1 MERMSFQSKKRKR
14 TGSIAIMVI
23 AIFISTG
30 IYAQNKTTISGKII
44 DGKSRLPV
52 PFASVVLI
60 NDSVNAL
67 SANIGTMTNEN
78 GIFSFSPVQ
87 AGKFTLLV
95 SSVGYKPTSEVV
107 KVSGFDTTDAGEI
120 ILSDSTFQIEEATV
134 VAERIKGKAEIGKTV
149 FFVSKKIVD
158 VSNTGTDILKYIP
171 GIQVDLKHNIT
182 LEGSSN
188 ILIYVDGIER
198 SKSYVSQLNPTRI
211 DKVEIIST
219 PPAGY
224 DGNVTGVINIILK
237 KEKNA
242 GISGFVNVELPTS
255 DSLIFLYPSL
265 NINYGLRKMN
275 FFASYSGE
283 INYENID
290 ECVYRKKGSGVSA
303 TEIWSVQD
311 VRQRNLSHNFQYG
324 FDYFLNSENQ
334 FNYYGFYNPYS
345 YEQNGDVSVLV
356 SGSENREWNALR
368 TENDRNTGIFNS
380 IYYKHAFNP
389 EGREIAF
396 DISHYHLNADNT
408 INYTAKETGEMP
420 SYLNAQKMQQ
430 NNLSVKVDFTNPL
443 GRNWIF
449 SSGARTRFQKMKDS
463 SSDGFAYNE
472 VVYAVYGTIN
482 FRKNK
487 TSLTSGLR
495 AEDAEVT
502 LKNGNHKSTFS
513 LLPSFNFGYK
523 ISSEQNISVAFNR
536 TVFRPSIF
544 QLNSFTAFDDPY
556 SMRIGNPY
564 LKPEF
569 RNSLNIEH
577 SMQLKSG
584 YFATRFFYIKIFEV
598 KNYLTIINDEGIFE
612 TSIQNLGTIREAG
625 VQFTGAFKAGPVAI
639 NPVLRMYRRST
650 SGNQLTQLNDIEN
663 RTKWVIEPSLS
674 SILSL
679 KKNFSVSAVFQ
690 YAVPKNNIQ
699 DNSYC
704 EALYFISIDKTIK
717 DRLKI
722 GVFSALPFKGNFV
735 YSGSEIKAP
744 DFYSRYEGNL
754 RLNAIPLWIRI
765 NYQFHS
771 GAKREK
777 IERSKEEIDRK
788 PGKGF

>member
-1 MERMSFQSKKRKR
+1 MEQISFQSEQRKK
-14 TGSIAIMVI
+14 TGSILIMVI

-30 IYAQNKTTISGKII
+30 IYAQNKPTISGKVI
-44 DGKSRLPV
+44 DGKSSMPV
-52 PFASVVLI
+52 PFASVVLF
-60 NDSVNAL
+60 NDSVNAF

-78 GIFSFSPVQ
+78 GMFSFSPVK
-87 AGKFTLLV
+87 AGKFTILV

-107 KVSGFDTTDAGEI
+107 EVSGSDATDAGEI
-120 ILSDSTFQIEEATV
+120 ILSDSTFQIEEAKV

-149 FFVSKKIVD
+149 FFVGKKIVD
-158 VSNTGTDILKYIP
+158 VSNSGIDILKFIP

-182 LEGSSN
+182 LEGSGN

-198 SKSYVSQLNPTRI
+198 SKSYVSQLNPSQI

-219 PPAGY
+219 PPSGY

-237 KEKNA
+237 KEKND
-242 GISGFVNVELPTS
+242 GVSGFVNVEIPTS

-265 NINYGLRKMN
+265 NVSYGFKKMN
-275 FFASYSGE
+275 FFASYNGE

-290 ECVYRKKGSGVSA
+290 ECVYRKKGSGASA
-303 TEIWSVQD
+303 TEISTVQD
-311 VRQRNLSHNFQYG
+311 VRQRNISHNFQYG
-324 FDYFLNSENQ
+324 FDYFLNTENQ

-380 IYYKHAFNP
+380 IYYKHIFNP
-389 EGREIAF
+389 EGSEIAF
-396 DISHYHLNADNT
+396 DISHYYLNADNT
-408 INYTAKETGEMP
+408 INYTANKTDEIP
-420 SYLNAQKMQQ
+420 SYLNAQKMHQK
-430 NNLSVKVDFTNPL
+430 NLSVKVDFTSPL
-443 GRNWIF
+443 GRHWTL
-449 SSGARTRFQKMKDS
+449 SSGARTRFQYMKDR
-463 SSDGFAYNE
+463 SSDGFAHDE
-472 VVYAVYGTIN
+472 TVYAVYGTIK

-495 AEDAEVT
+495 AEDAEAT
-502 LKNGNHKSTFS
+502 LKNGNHESTFS
-513 LLPSFNFGYK
+513 LLPSFNVSYK
-523 ISSEQNISVAFNR
+523 ISSKQNISVAFNR

-544 QLNSFTAFDDPY
+544 QLDSFTAFDDPY
-556 SMRIGNPY
+556 SMRRGNPY

-577 SMQLKSG
+577 NVQLKSG
-584 YFATRFFYIKIFEV
+584 YFATRFFYSKIIEV
-598 KNYLTIINDEGIFE
+598 KNNLTILNEEGIFE
-612 TSIQNLGTIREAG
+612 TSIQNMGPIREEG
-625 VQFTGAFKAGPVAI
+625 VQFTGAFKAGPLAI
-639 NPVLRMYRRST
+639 NPVLRFYRLST
-650 SGNQLTQLNDIEN
+650 SGNQLAQQNDIEN
-663 RTKWVIEPSLS
+663 RTQWVIEPSLS

-717 DRLKI
+717 NRLKI
-722 GVFSALPFKGNFV
+722 GVFSALPFKNNFV
-735 YSGSEIKAP
+735 YSGSKIKAT

-777 IERSKEEIDRK
+777 IERSKEEIDQRQK
-788 PGKGF
+788 KGF